1 VAGEIVIPMILW
13 PHRTVNANAT
23 WDQITAVN
31 NVHQAA
37 GWRMRDGEAA
47 ELNFRLACAIPA
59 NINATPAAAF
69 HIRWLS
75 SAATGSVHFYIH
87 GLLVTYDTTST
98 DPASITPS
106 HNVGD
111 PTNGAYIENA
121 CSIPL
126 SGITVTAGKG
136 LRGYVYRDATS
147 GNTED
152 TLAADVILTEMF
164 LVADQA

>member
-1 VAGEIVIPMILW
+1 MAGEIVIPMILW
-13 PHRTVNANAT
+13 PQRTTYANAT
-23 WDQITAVN
+23 WDQVTATN

-37 GWRMRDGEAA
+37 GWRLKDGEAA
-47 ELNFRLACAIPA
+47 ELNFRLACAVPA
-59 NINATPAAAF
+59 NLNATPAAAF

-75 SAATGSVHFYIH
+75 SAASGTVHFYIH
-87 GLLVTYDTTST
+87 GVVITFNTTST

-106 HNVGD
+106 HDVGD
-111 PTNGAYIENA
+111 ATNGAYVENE

-126 SGITVTAGKG
+126 SSVTIAAGKG

-147 GNTED
+147 GNTAD